1 MKSILGVL
9 VSFKNNGE
17 SQFAGH
23 ILQYESYKSLYP
35 VLNCDIYTIA
45 NRRFNNKYFSIYCD
59 DEGLLK
65 EDAMFGACSADQKE
79 MLAGNLFIVKHN
91 DEGEIQ
97 SLKQEE
103 VDYILGFIRL
113 DKLGNKWLVYDF

>member
-1 MKSILGVL
+1 
-9 VSFKNNGE
+9 
-17 SQFAGH
+17 
-23 ILQYESYKSLYP
+23 
-35 VLNCDIYTIA
+35 
-45 NRRFNNKYFSIYCD
+45 
-59 DEGLLK
+59 
-65 EDAMFGACSADQKE
+65 MFGACSSDQKE